1 MQRGRVR
8 EGESVEEQSS
18 WRDAPLCTG
27 SRRQIIFLLSRT
39 GREVFAPLISSRHQP
54 NRVQSTTASSE
65 RMHGRRNVIRR
76 LSSVT
81 GHRFTGLY
89 SKWQRLHITG
99 TEVFYD
105 APLHHPSIDDDKRGR
120 CVKMSVD
127 VVSAKATEDYLDH
140 NISIQQ
146 HQNTA

>member
-1 MQRGRVR
+1 
-8 EGESVEEQSS
+8 
-18 WRDAPLCTG
+18 
-27 SRRQIIFLLSRT
+27 
-39 GREVFAPLISSRHQP
+39 
-54 NRVQSTTASSE
+54 
-65 RMHGRRNVIRR
+65 MHGRRNVIRR

-89 SKWQRLHITG
+89 SKWQRLIITG

-105 APLHHPSIDDDKRGR
+105 ALLDHPSIDDDKHGR

-140 NISIQQ
+140 NLSIQQ